1 MKIKTE
7 YKVGII
13 GVITIAILYFGII
26 FLKGKDLFNVET
38 SYYTIFDDVSGLY
51 KSNYIYLNGMKVGY
65 IKDIKSIDEKAS
77 KFMVWIAVNSEIE
90 IPKDSKIMIFSSDLL
105 GSKALKI
112 KMGIS
117 NVNFHRRDTIESAIE
132 NGMIDQ
138 LADNVTPIVVKL
150 NSVMSNMDTLIIG
163 VNAILDKQAQDNI
176 KQSLENIKAIT
187 QNLENVSIKLDG
199 LIDTEKTKIQAIIN
213 NAESIT
219 SNFRQNN
226 EKLTNAINNFSN
238 ISDTIAKANL
248 GQTIMEA
255 NKSLNS
261 LSNIIKSIENGEGS
275 AGLLIKDDKLYKNLE
290 TSTKK
295 LDALIE
301 DIKQHPKRYLKFSVF

>member
-1 MKIKTE
+1 VKIKTE

-38 SYYTIFDDVSGLY
+38 SYYAVFDDVSGLY

-77 KFMVWIAVNSEIE
+77 RFIVWIAVDSEIE

-117 NVNFHRRDTIESAIE
+117 NENFHRRDTIESAIE

-138 LADNVTPIVVKL
+138 LADNITPIVVKL
-150 NSVMSNMDTLIIG
+150 NSVMTNVDTLIVG
-163 VNAILDKQAQDNI
+163 VNAILDKQAQNDI
-176 KQSLENIKAIT
+176 KQSLENIKSIT

-199 LIDTEKTKIQAIIN
+199 LIDTEKVKIQAIID

-248 GQTIMEA
+248 GETIIEA

-261 LSNIIKSIENGEGS
+261 LSKIIKSIENGEGS
-275 AGLLIKDDKLYKNLE
+275 AGLLIRDDKLYKNLE

-301 DIKQHPKRYLKFSVF
+301 DIKQHPKRYLKISVF

>member
-38 SYYTIFDDVSGLY
+38 SYYAVFDDVSGLY

-77 KFMVWIAVNSEIE
+77 RFIVWIAVDSEIE

-117 NVNFHRRDTIESAIE
+117 NENFHRRDTIESAIE

-138 LADNVTPIVVKL
+138 LADNITPIVVKL
-150 NSVMSNMDTLIIG
+150 NSVMTNVDTLIVG
-163 VNAILDKQAQDNI
+163 VNAILDKQAQNDI
-176 KQSLENIKAIT
+176 KQSLENIKSIT

-199 LIDTEKTKIQAIIN
+199 LIDTEKVKIQAIID

-248 GQTIMEA
+248 GETIIEA

-261 LSNIIKSIENGEGS
+261 LSKIIKSIENGEGS
-275 AGLLIKDDKLYKNLE
+275 AGLLIRDDKLYKNLE

-301 DIKQHPKRYLKFSVF
+301 DIKQHPKRYLKISVF